1 MPGCPLDADVSR
13 GPRSGWSS
21 RRVTDRPVRA
31 MWRPRMAA
39 DGFSMGLPPGRVAGD
54 STRNTARRL
63 FVIYALVSV
72 VPVLLLGACLL
83 ALTHRQANV
92 RGLSEGASEAN
103 LVARSSI
110 APQLGQHPLSEGL
123 TAAETGALRRI
134 TNLSARS
141 GDVLR
146 LRVRDL
152 AGRVV
157 FSPDGIGLGTIDD
170 DALEVVEGSTISELT
185 WLDADEHEDAASRGP
200 RVVEVYTPLWS
211 AQSNQMVGVLEV
223 YLPYAP
229 IQADIA
235 SGEKWLGGT
244 LIAGLLILWAALLGV
259 SASLSRRLRQQ
270 AAANASLAQ
279 HDSLTGMPNRAQF
292 TDRAE
297 CAIAQ
302 ATEDRP
308 SAIAVIDLDRF
319 KEVNDT
325 LGHANGDRLLVAL
338 ADRLAGAV
346 RDVDTLARLGGGEVG
361 VVLARIHRPSE
372 AVEVLTRIR
381 ASLTEPLVIDGLPL
395 TVEASVGFALA
406 PQDGADIGTLLTR
419 ADVAMYVAKRQHH
432 GVVHYQ
438 TEHDQYD
445 ATTLTLIAELGAAI
459 RDEQLVLH
467 FQPKADV
474 RSGTFTAVEALVRWQ
489 HPTRGLLYPGAF
501 LPAAEQT
508 ELVEPL
514 TAWVL
519 RTALHTLPSL
529 DATGKL
535 AVAVNISARSLT
547 RSHFADEVLA
557 AVAASDVS
565 ADRVILEV
573 TETSLLSD
581 PARAAATL
589 SALHAAGIRIS
600 IDDFGAGQTSLG
612 YLAQLP
618 VSELKID
625 KAFVLAMAADSRNAA
640 IVRSV
645 IELGHSLGFTVTA
658 EGVETPD
665 VLEGLVAADCDLIQG
680 YLLGRPV
687 DAVAVRE
694 LLRAELPQLLR

>member
-1 MPGCPLDADVSR
+1 
-13 GPRSGWSS
+13 
-21 RRVTDRPVRA
+21 
-31 MWRPRMAA
+31 
-39 DGFSMGLPPGRVAGD
+39 MGLPQGRVAGD

-63 FVIYALVSV
+63 FAIYALVSV

-83 ALTHRQANV
+83 ALTHRQATE
-92 RGLSEGASEAN
+92 RGLAEGANEAD
-103 LVARSSI
+103 LVARSAI
-110 APQLGQHPLSEGL
+110 APQLGAHPLSDGL
-123 TAAETGALRRI
+123 SPAETKALSR
-134 TNLSARS
+134 TSTLSARS

-152 AGRVV
+152 TGRVV
-157 FSPDGIGLGTIDD
+157 FSPDGSGMGTVDD
-170 DALEVVEGSTISELT
+170 DAVEALDGMTISQLT
-185 WLDADEHEDAASRGP
+185 WLNADESEGSDGAAHDLGP
-200 RVVEVYTPLWS
+200 RVIEAYTPLWS
-211 AQSNQMVGVLEV
+211 TRSNQIVGVLEV

-229 IQADIA
+229 IKADIA
-235 SGEKWLGGT
+235 RGEAILGVT
-244 LIAGLLILWAALLGV
+244 LIVGLLILWAALLGV
-259 SASLSRRLRQQ
+259 SYSLSRRLREQ
-270 AAANASLAQ
+270 AAANAYLAQ
-279 HDSLTGMPNRAQF
+279 HDALTGMPNRAQF
-292 TDRAE
+292 SDRAE
-297 CAIAQ
+297 CAIAR
-302 ATEDRP
+302 ATEERP

-338 ADRLAGAV
+338 AERLSGAV
-346 RDVDTLARLGGGEVG
+346 RDVDTLARLGGDEFG
-361 VVLARIHRPSE
+361 VVLSGIHGPSE
-372 AVEVLTRIR
+372 AVEVLSRIR

-406 PQDGADIGTLLTR
+406 PHDGADIGTLLTR

-438 TEHDQYD
+438 PGHDQYD
-445 ATTLTLIAELGAAI
+445 ATTLTLIAELGTAI
-459 RDEQLVLH
+459 RDEQLLLH

-474 RSGTFTAVEALVRWQ
+474 RTGTFTAVEALVRWQ

-519 RTALHTLPSL
+519 ETALRTLPSL
-529 DATGKL
+529 DPTGKL
-535 AVAVNISARSLT
+535 ALAVNISARSLT
-547 RSHFADEVLA
+547 RIHFAEEVLA
-557 AVAASDVS
+557 AIAASGIDP
-565 ADRVILEV
+565 DRVILEV
-573 TETSLLSD
+573 TETALLSD

-589 SALHAAGIRIS
+589 SALSTAGVRIS

-625 KAFVLAMAADSRNAA
+625 KAFVLAMAGDVRNAA

-665 VLEGLVAADCDLIQG
+665 VLRGLVAADCDLIQG

-687 DAVAVRE
+687 DAVAARDM
-694 LLRAELPQLLR
+694 LQAEVPQLLG

>member
-1 MPGCPLDADVSR
+1 MQR
-13 GPRSGWSS
+13 GGSASDEC
-21 RRVTDRPVRA
+21 T
-31 MWRPRMAA
+31 
-39 DGFSMGLPPGRVAGD
+39 MGLPPGRVTGA

-63 FVIYALVSV
+63 FVVYAVVSV

-83 ALTHRQANV
+83 TLSHRQATV
-92 RGLSEGASEAN
+92 RGLSEGATEAN

-110 APQLGQHPLSEGL
+110 APQLGDHPLSQGL
-123 TAAETGALRRI
+123 TPTETAALRR
-134 TNLSARS
+134 TANLSAGS

-157 FSPDGIGLGTIDD
+157 FSPDGAGIGTVDD
-170 DALEVVEGSTISELT
+170 DALDALEGSTISKLT
-185 WLDADEHEDAASRGP
+185 WLDADEQADVADRGP
-200 RVVEVYTPLWS
+200 RVVEAYTPLMS
-211 AQSNQMVGVLEV
+211 AHSDQVIGVLEV

-229 IQADIA
+229 IEADIA

-270 AAANASLAQ
+270 AAANAYLAQ

-292 TDRAE
+292 THRAE
-297 CAIAQ
+297 SAIEQ
-302 ATEDRP
+302 ATEERP

-325 LGHANGDRLLVAL
+325 LGHANGDKLLVAL

-346 RDVDTLARLGGGEVG
+346 RDVDTLARLGGDEFG
-361 VVLARIHRPSE
+361 VVLAGIHGPSE
-372 AVEVLTRIR
+372 AVEVLSRIR

-438 TEHDQYD
+438 KDHDQYD

-489 HPTRGLLYPGAF
+489 HPTRGLLYPAAF

-529 DATGKL
+529 DETGKL

-547 RSHFADEVLA
+547 RGNFADEVLA
-557 AVAASDVS
+557 AIAASDVS
-565 ADRVILEV
+565 ADSIILEV
-573 TETSLLSD
+573 TETALLSD
-581 PARAAATL
+581 PPRAAATL
-589 SALHAAGIRIS
+589 TALHAAGIRIS

-687 DAVAVRE
+687 DAVAVRA
-694 LLRAELPQLLR
+694 LLQTGLPQLLG

>member
-1 MPGCPLDADVSR
+1 
-13 GPRSGWSS
+13 
-21 RRVTDRPVRA
+21 
-31 MWRPRMAA
+31 
-39 DGFSMGLPPGRVAGD
+39 MGLPSRRQTTRA
-54 STRNTARRL
+54 STTRRL

-83 ALTHRQANV
+83 ALTNRQATQ
-92 RGLSEGASEAN
+92 RGLAEGATEAR
-103 LVARSSI
+103 LAARASVAPDLAAGR
-110 APQLGQHPLSEGL
+110 PLAEGL
-123 TAAETGALRRI
+123 TAAEQRALDRTAADASR
-134 TNLSARS
+134 N
-141 GDVLR
+141 GEM
-146 LRVRDL
+146 LRVRLRDL
-152 AGRVV
+152 QGRVV
-157 FSPDGIGLGTIDD
+157 YASDHVDLGTVDD
-170 DALEVVEGSTISELT
+170 EAVEAAHGDPVTKLT
-185 WLDADEHEDAASRGP
+185 WLNADAVADGARVARGP
-200 RVVEVYTPLWS
+200 RVVEAYTPLLS
-211 AQSNQMVGVLEV
+211 PTTNRPMGVLEV

-235 SGEKWLGGT
+235 RGEALLGFT
-244 LIAGLLILWAALLGV
+244 LVIGLLVLWAALLGV

-270 AAANASLAQ
+270 ADANAYLAQ
-279 HDSLTGMPNRAQF
+279 HDTLTGMPNRAQF
-292 TDRAE
+292 TANAE
-297 CAIAQ
+297 RGIAA
-302 ATEDRP
+302 ATVERP
-308 SAIAVIDLDRF
+308 TAIAVIDLDRF
-319 KEVNDT
+319 KEINDT

-338 ADRLAGAV
+338 AERLSNCV
-346 RDVDTLARLGGGEVG
+346 RDEDTLARLGGDEFG
-361 VVLARIHRPSE
+361 VVLSAIHGPSE

-406 PQDGADIGTLLTR
+406 PQDGDDIGSLLTA

-438 TEHDQYD
+438 PDHDQYD
-445 ATTLTLIAELGAAI
+445 ATTLTLIAELGSAI
-459 RDEQLVLH
+459 REDQLVLH

-474 RSGTFTAVEALVRWQ
+474 RTGRVTAVEALVRWQ

-519 RTALHTLPSL
+519 ETALRTLPSIDPTNEL
-529 DATGKL
+529 G
-535 AVAVNISARSLT
+535 VAINISARSLSKPT
-547 RSHFADEVLA
+547 FADEVLA
-557 AVAASDVS
+557 AVAASDVVPE
-565 ADRVILEV
+565 RVILEV
-573 TETSLLSD
+573 TETALLSD
-581 PARAAATL
+581 PPRAAATL
-589 SALHAAGIRIS
+589 TALSQAGLRIS

-625 KAFVLAMAADSRNAA
+625 KAFVLAMAGDVRNAA

-665 VLEGLVAADCDLIQG
+665 VLAGLVAADCDLIQS

-687 DAVAVRE
+687 DAASVVE
-694 LLRAELPQLLR
+694 LLKIELASLLV

>member
-1 MPGCPLDADVSR
+1 MQHPPILAD
-13 GPRSGWSS
+13 
-21 RRVTDRPVRA
+21 DI
-31 MWRPRMAA
+31 
-39 DGFSMGLPPGRVAGD
+39 SMGLPPRRITGAT
-54 STRNTARRL
+54 TRNTARRL
-63 FVIYALVSV
+63 FVVYALVSV

-83 ALTHRQANV
+83 ALTHRQATV
-92 RGLSEGASEAN
+92 RGLSEGATEAN
-103 LVARSSI
+103 IVARSSI
-110 APQLGQHPLSEGL
+110 APQLDEHPLSEGL
-123 TAAETGALRRI
+123 TPAETRALGRVA
-134 TNLSARS
+134 TLSARS

-157 FSPDGIGLGTIDD
+157 FSPDGTGLGSVDD
-170 DALEVVEGSTISELT
+170 DALEALEGSTISQLT
-185 WLDADEHEDAASRGP
+185 WLDADNHEDAANRGP
-200 RVVEVYTPLWS
+200 RVIEAYTPLLS
-211 AQSNQMVGVLEV
+211 AQSNRVIGVLEV

-235 SGEKWLGGT
+235 TGEAWLGGT

-259 SASLSRRLRQQ
+259 SASLSRRLRHQ
-270 AAANASLAQ
+270 AAVNAYLAQ
-279 HDSLTGMPNRAQF
+279 HDTLTGMPNRAQF

-338 ADRLAGAV
+338 AERLAAVV
-346 RDVDTLARLGGGEVG
+346 RDVDTLARLGGDEFG
-361 VVLARIHRPSE
+361 VVLSGIHGPSE
-372 AVEVLTRIR
+372 AVEVLSRIR

-406 PQDGADIGTLLTR
+406 PHDGADIGTLLTR

-438 TEHDQYD
+438 PDHDQYD
-445 ATTLTLIAELGAAI
+445 ATTLTLIAELGTAI

-519 RTALHTLPSL
+519 QTALRTLPSL
-529 DATGKL
+529 DSTGQL
-535 AVAVNISARSLT
+535 GVAVNISARSLT

-557 AVAASDVS
+557 TVEASGVAP
-565 ADRVILEV
+565 DRVILEV
-573 TETSLLSD
+573 TETALLSD

-625 KAFVLAMAADSRNAA
+625 KGFVLAMAGDIRNAA

-665 VLEGLVAADCDLIQG
+665 VLRGLVAADCDLIQG

-694 LLRAELPQLLR
+694 LLQAELPQLLG